1 MNKQVNESEDFGA
14 ISKLNKWAE
23 ASPKEYRS
31 AVRQEEWTD
40 MSVHAC
46 HGYVQANL
54 AIVPKD
60 YAFEFLL
67 FSNRNPRPFP
77 VLDVTEPGDPHPKLV
92 APEADLRTDLPKYR
106 VFQDGT
112 LIDEPTDISSYWRD
126 NLVAFVIGCSLS
138 FDWALLA
145 ANLHYRMFGD
155 YTTNIQ
161 CVAAGRFYG
170 PMVVS
175 SRAFRTARDAVRAI
189 QISSRHLGVHGPP
202 VHIGDPAIIGIKDL
216 NEADVWIPPGPWPLT
231 PLQPNETIAFW
242 STGAGLPVI
251 AKACKVPFMITHCP
265 GHMFVTDKL
274 SEELAVL

>member
-1 MNKQVNESEDFGA
+1 MNSQGFSESELA
-14 ISKLNKWAE
+14 AMSPAE
-23 ASPKEYRS
+23 FRS
-31 AVRQEEWTD
+31 LVRRGEWTTPTTRYKGKD
-40 MSVHAC
+40 ITPC
-46 HGYVQANL
+46 RGYAEANL

-67 FSNRNPRPFP
+67 FCHRNPQPCAL
-77 VLDVTEPGDPHPKLV
+77 LDVTEPGDPHPKLV

-145 ANLHYRMFGD
+145 ANIQFRLIGA
-155 YTTNIQ
+155 YTTSIQ
-161 CVAAGRFYG
+161 CVPAGRFHG
-170 PMVVS
+170 SMVVTIRLFKTS
-175 SRAFRTARDAVRAI
+175 YDAVRAV
-189 QISSRHLGVHGPP
+189 QVSSRHLAVHGPP
-202 VHIGDPAIIGIKDL
+202 VHIGTLAAIGIRDIYHPDMFSL
-216 NEADVWIPPGPWPLT
+216 SEPIAPQQPGEVAMFWGCGIT
-231 PLQPNETIAFW
+231 PQTVALE
-242 STGAGLPVI
+242 S
-251 AKACKVPFMITHCP
+251 KVPFMITHCP